1 MRVIKYIILA
11 VILIALTAVALAN
24 REPMTLQLLPGEMG
38 RILGTN
44 YDLTLPTFV
53 IILGTFLL
61 GLFFGFIWEWIREAK
76 HRATAKVE
84 RRERQ
89 RLEKEVRK
97 VAPPKDTGDDVL
109 AILDGR

>member
-1 MRVIKYIILA
+1 MRVVKYIILA

-24 REPMTLQLLPGEMG
+24 REPLALQLLPDEMARLIG
-38 RILGTN
+38 VN
-44 YDLTLPTFV
+44 YDFAPPTFIV
-53 IILGTFLL
+53 ILGTFLL
-61 GLFFGFIWEWIREAK
+61 GLFFGFVWEWIREAK
-76 HRATAKVE
+76 HRATARVE